1 MTLPVD
7 GSADSDLSVKCLTAE
22 ELAIGPDH
30 EELLNSVYAAGRALH
45 RPCWRLRRQNTGA
58 LSWIGD
64 IVRWSVR
71 LVLVFRLLPCT
82 APGGT
87 VYAPPQLTMLRAV

>member
-30 EELLNSVYAAGRALH
+30 EELQEDLDGRIEDEGDENESV
-45 RPCWRLRRQNTGA
+45 
-58 LSWIGD
+58 
-64 IVRWSVR
+64 
-71 LVLVFRLLPCT
+71 
-82 APGGT
+82 
-87 VYAPPQLTMLRAV
+87 